1 MKVLEISVAVLE
13 IGFAWC
19 LNIVLAWCL
28 RLVVLVLEISACMVL
43 EISACMVLG
52 ISACMVLEISAC
64 MVLEI
69 SACMVLEI
77 SACMVLE
84 ISACMMLAVGTRP
97 HLMSR
102 MLQGCCKDGQ
112 EVIKTRNMNRRTGRA
127 IAGRARTDITLYGQ
141 CVDQIIS
148 SNRIEFCVMVMGP
161 GSQYLSWSLA
171 WLKLV
176 TSCLRYSELH

>member
-1 MKVLEISVAVLE
+1 MARAERYTFRGKCGILVTPLQQQPSHYHIHLDCARAVE
-13 IGFAWC
+13 PNF
-19 LNIVLAWCL
+19 VPF
-28 RLVVLVLEISACMVL
+28 
-43 EISACMVLG
+43 
-52 ISACMVLEISAC
+52 
-64 MVLEI
+64 
-69 SACMVLEI
+69 
-77 SACMVLE
+77 
-84 ISACMMLAVGTRP
+84 VGTRP

-141 CVDQIIS
+141 CADQIIS